1 MNKEAEGFTISLK
14 SLLSL
19 SAILALLIGEY
30 VVLHKEIE
38 EAKRLPKNEIS
49 IEEYKYDKK
58 YLIDEIE
65 ELKAELKLIS
75 NQTEE

>member
-1 MNKEAEGFTISLK
+1 MSTDKEGFSISFK
-14 SLLSL
+14 SLLSV

-65 ELKAELKLIS
+65 ELKAELELII
-75 NQTEE
+75 NQRE

>member
-1 MNKEAEGFTISLK
+1 MSTDKEGFSISLK
-14 SLLSL
+14 SLLSI

-65 ELKAELKLIS
+65 ELKAELELIS
-75 NQTEE
+75 NQKE

>member
-1 MNKEAEGFTISLK
+1 MSTDKDGFSISLK
-14 SLLSL
+14 SLLSI

-49 IEEYKYDKK
+49 MEEYKYDKK

-65 ELKAELKLIS
+65 ELKAELELIS
-75 NQTEE
+75 NQRE